1 MLKLMVKI
9 FLQFYTQK
17 LCLSKLVLSFNFM
30 QAGMMVQLVLDDF
43 YCSMGPDGHSYI
55 VLN

>member
-1 MLKLMVKI
+1 MLILMVKI
-9 FLQFYTQK
+9 FFTILHSK

-30 QAGMMVQLVLDDF
+30 WAGMMVQLVLHDF